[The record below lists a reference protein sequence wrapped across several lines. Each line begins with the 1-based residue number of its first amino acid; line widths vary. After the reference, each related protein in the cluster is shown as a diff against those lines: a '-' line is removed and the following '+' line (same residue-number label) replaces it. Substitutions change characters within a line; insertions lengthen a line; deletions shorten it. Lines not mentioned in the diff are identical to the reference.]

1 MTIWFEEATDGC
13 SQAAHIQIQAQQAAL
28 TRRDR
33 GSRSEYLSAVS
44 GAEATASRVLELRHL
59 PRPRNHPDR
68 RGVDRPV
75 LALLFPGQGSQE
87 IGMGREAYQASS
99 AARET
104 FDAADAALGFALSK
118 ICFEGPDEELLRTE
132 VQQPAILTTGIAL
145 LRAFRERKAI
155 APDFVAG
162 HSLGEYTALVASGA
176 LDFEEA
182 VRLVHARGRFMQEAV
197 AEGRGAM
204 AAVLGLAPD
213 EVARVCEA
221 VRDATGGVVTPANY
235 NSPQQTVIAGDAAA
249 VEAACSRLREE
260 GAKRT
265 IPLAVSAPFH
275 CPLMAPAAEKL
286 ATELGRVRFSAASPP
301 VVTNVEAE
309 PNDDPGRMAALLE
322 AQVTAPV
329 RFVETIERLMAL
341 GVTHVLEVG
350 TGRVLSGLVARISR
364 GLERSWLSSPDDFAG
379 AERFALASGAEPS

>member
-1 MTIWFEEATDGC
+1 
-13 SQAAHIQIQAQQAAL
+13 
-28 TRRDR
+28 
-33 GSRSEYLSAVS
+33 
-44 GAEATASRVLELRHL
+44 
-59 PRPRNHPDR
+59 
-68 RGVDRPV
+68 V

-87 IGMGREAYQASS
+87 VGMGREVYQTSS
-99 AARET
+99 AARKT
-104 FDAADAALGFALSK
+104 FDAADAVLGFALSK
-118 ICFEGPDEELLRTE
+118 ICFEGPAAELLRTE

-155 APDFVAG
+155 DPSFVAG

-197 AEGRGAM
+197 VEGRGAM
-204 AAVLGLAPD
+204 AAVLGLAAGD
-213 EVARVCEA
+213 VERICDSARA
-221 VRDATGGVVTPANY
+221 ATGGAVAPANY
-235 NSPQQTVIAGDAAA
+235 NSPVQTVIAGDAAA
-249 VEAACSRLREE
+249 VELACSRALEE

-286 ATELGRVRFSAASPP
+286 ATELGRVRFSEASPP
-301 VVTNVEAE
+301 VITNVEAE
-309 PNDDPGRMAALLE
+309 PNADPGRMAALLA

-329 RFVETIERLMAL
+329 RFVEMIERLMAL

-364 GLERSWLSSPDDFAG
+364 GLARGWLSSPDDFG
-379 AERFALASGAEPS
+379 DAESFALASAAEPS

>member
-1 MTIWFEEATDGC
+1 
-13 SQAAHIQIQAQQAAL
+13 
-28 TRRDR
+28 
-33 GSRSEYLSAVS
+33 
-44 GAEATASRVLELRHL
+44 
-59 PRPRNHPDR
+59 
-68 RGVDRPV
+68 
-75 LALLFPGQGSQE
+75 
-87 IGMGREAYQASS
+87 MGREAYRASS

-104 FDAADAALGFALSK
+104 FDAADAALGFGLSK
-118 ICFEGPDEELLRTE
+118 ICFEGPDEELVRTE

-155 APDFVAG
+155 TPDFVAG

-213 EVARVCEA
+213 EVARVCE
-221 VRDATGGVVTPANY
+221 VVCEATGGVVTPANY

-249 VEAACSRLREE
+249 VEAACSRLCEE

-286 ATELGRVRFSAASPP
+286 ATELGRVRFSTASPP

-329 RFVETIERLMAL
+329 RFVESIERLMAL

-350 TGRVLSGLVARISR
+350 AGRVLSGLVARISR
-364 GLERSWLSSPDDFAG
+364 GLERGWLSSPDDFAG
-379 AERFALASGAEPS
+379 AERFALASGAKSS